1 MLLICNNI
9 WRHACSSVA
18 VCGSVWQC
26 VEVQQCGSATVCG
39 SVWRQIVEEFPAPIP
54 KMLSGANIPLKTE
67 RPVGSRADIPGL
79 HPVI

>member
-1 MLLICNNI
+1 MAAHLQQ
-9 WRHACSSVA
+9 
-18 VCGSVWQC
+18 CGSVWQC